1 MASDRNAADL
11 AARVEDHLRRY
22 GAETARIVE
31 IFARRHRLSPYDVHG
46 LVLIINAERAGEPC
60 TAGELQRALT
70 LTSGAVTGVIDR
82 LVRAG
87 HVRREIDT
95 ADRRRVRLRT
105 DAPGRQLGHEFFGP
119 LARRTDQIMAGL
131 GVDELAV
138 VERFLAETVRATA
151 EYRDELERR
160 PGR

>member
-1 MASDRNAADL
+1 MPTSPNAADL
-11 AARVEDHLRRY
+11 PARVEDHLRRY

-31 IFARRHRLSPYDVHG
+31 VFARRHRLSRHDVHG
-46 LVLIINAERAGEPC
+46 LVLIMNAERVGEPC
-60 TAGELQRALT
+60 TAGDLQRALT

-105 DAPGRQLGHEFFGP
+105 DEPGRLLGREFFGP
-119 LARRTDQIMAGL
+119 LARRTDPIMARRSAA
-131 GVDELAV
+131 ELAV
-138 VERFLAETVRATA
+138 IERFLAETVRATA
-151 EYRDELERR
+151 AYRDELERR
-160 PGR
+160 PSR